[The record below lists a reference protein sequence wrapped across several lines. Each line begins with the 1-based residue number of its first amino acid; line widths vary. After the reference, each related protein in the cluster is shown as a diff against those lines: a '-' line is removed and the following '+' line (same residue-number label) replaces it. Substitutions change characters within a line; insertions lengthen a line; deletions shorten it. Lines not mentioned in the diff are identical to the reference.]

1 MLAPFFVNLLM
12 LCLSLLFTGWA
23 IDFISGWLHSER
35 QSASPAK
42 RSAIGPATRAKANH
56 LPVCA
61 GCEMHSDWL
70 LSSPMTDRR
79 RDA

>member
-23 IDFISGWLHSER
+23 IDFISGWL
-35 QSASPAK
+35 QSGQQGASHAN
-42 RSAIGPATRAKANH
+42 RSAIAPASRLKANH
-56 LPVCA
+56 LSVCA

-70 LSSPMTDRR
+70 FSSPMTDRR

>member
-1 MLAPFFVNLLM
+1 MLAPFFVNLLI
-12 LCLSLLFTGWA
+12 LCVSLLFTGWA
-23 IDFISGWLHSER
+23 IDFISGWL
-35 QSASPAK
+35 QSGQQSDSPAN
-42 RSAIGPATRAKANH
+42 RSAIRPASRVKANH
-56 LPVCA
+56 LSVCA